1 MNKKQNNPA
10 VSIWFLTG
18 TAALF
23 FLLIMIF
30 GNIIVIGE
38 KIGRV
43 HPVLETAFYL
53 LVLVLAFV
61 FFVRPGM
68 TVLKAPVIPVHAFVA
83 HNGLTDAQTCRRIA
97 KTMIK
102 RARLADEERDRLQTA
117 LRQGNDLNEPLRTL
131 LAQRVQDMNSIIS
144 KNAKLVFVSTVISQN
159 GRLDTV
165 MVIGTNIR
173 MVRELVESLG
183 FRPALPQLT
192 KMYTSI
198 AAAALI
204 AEGLEELELE
214 QVFPNLG
221 MGVLGAIPGFQLI
234 AASLL
239 QGMANA
245 FLTLRVGV
253 MTKNYL
259 LAAGENFERKEARRA
274 ANRAAVQMLK
284 PVIKEGLVLMP
295 VSLKEAWAKLF

>member
-1 MNKKQNNPA
+1 
-10 VSIWFLTG
+10 
-18 TAALF
+18 
-23 FLLIMIF
+23 MII
-30 GNIIVIGE
+30 GNIIIISE

-43 HPVLETAFYL
+43 HPVLEAAFYL
-53 LVLVLAFV
+53 LVLVLAFI
-61 FFVRPGM
+61 FFVRPVM
-68 TVLKAPVIPVHAFVA
+68 AVLKAPVIPVHAVVA
-83 HNGLTDAQTCRRIA
+83 QNGLTDAETCRRIA

-102 RARLADEERDRLQTA
+102 RARLADEERERLQTA
-117 LRQGNDLNEPLRTL
+117 LRQGNDLNEPLRAL
-131 LAQRVQDMNSIIS
+131 LAQRVQDMNTIIS
-144 KNAKLVFVSTVISQN
+144 QNAKLVFVSTVISQN

-183 FRPALPQLT
+183 FRPALPQLA

-204 AEGLEELELE
+204 AEGLEDLELE

-253 MTKNYL
+253 MTKNTVCQGRL
-259 LAAGENFERKEARRA
+259 RIRAPFEAESLAFSTNEMSSTG
-274 ANRAAVQMLK
+274 AAV
-284 PVIKEGLVLMP
+284 PCTH
-295 VSLKEAWAKLF
+295 KLEPFL

>member
-1 MNKKQNNPA
+1 MKQNNQA
-10 VSIWFLTG
+10 ISIWLIIG
-18 TAALF
+18 GAALF
-23 FLLIMIF
+23 FLLITII
-30 GNIIVIGE
+30 GNLLVIGE

-43 HPVLETAFYL
+43 HPALEAAFYL
-53 LVLVLAFV
+53 LILVLGFA
-61 FFVRPGM
+61 FFVRPVM
-68 TVLKAPVIPVHAFVA
+68 TVLKAPVIPIHMFVA
-83 HNGLTDAQTCRRIA
+83 QNGLTDAPTCRRIA

-102 RARLADEERDRLQTA
+102 RGRLNAEELARLQTA
-117 LRQGNDLNEPLRTL
+117 MQQGLDLNEPLRALFT
-131 LAQRVQDMNSIIS
+131 QRVQQMNAIVS
-144 KNAKLVFVSTVISQN
+144 KNAKLVFVSTAISQN

-165 MVIGTNIR
+165 MVIGTNVR
-173 MVRELVESLG
+173 MVRELVASLG
-183 FRPALPQLT
+183 FRPALPQLV

-204 AEGLEELELE
+204 AEGLEDLELE

-234 AASLL
+234 TASLL

-259 LAAGENFERKEARRA
+259 LAAGQNFVRKEARRA
-274 ANRAAVQMLK
+274 ANREAVRMLK
-284 PVIKEGLVLMP
+284 PVIKEGLALMP
-295 VSLKEAWAKLF
+295 VSLKEAWVRLF

>member
-1 MNKKQNNPA
+1 MNKKQNNPP
-10 VSIWFLTG
+10 VSIWLLTG
-18 TAALF
+18 TAVLS
-23 FLLIMIF
+23 FLLIMII
-30 GNIIVIGE
+30 GNIFIIGE

-43 HPVLETAFYL
+43 HPVLEAAFYL
-53 LVLVLAFV
+53 LVLVLAFI
-61 FFVRPGM
+61 FFVRPVM
-68 TVLKAPVIPVHAFVA
+68 AVLKAPVIPVHAFVA
-83 HNGLTDAQTCRRIA
+83 QNGLTDAQTCRRIA

-102 RARLADEERDRLQTA
+102 RARLADEERERLQTA

-131 LAQRVQDMNSIIS
+131 LAQRVQDMNTIIS
-144 KNAKLVFVSTVISQN
+144 KNAKLVFVSTAISQN

-165 MVIGTNIR
+165 MVIGTNVR
-173 MVRELVESLG
+173 MVRELVDSLG
-183 FRPALPQLT
+183 FRPALPQLV

-204 AEGLEELELE
+204 AEGLEDLELE

-234 AASLL
+234 TASLL

-259 LAAGENFERKEARRA
+259 LAAGQNFVRKEARRA
-274 ANRAAVQMLK
+274 ANREAVRMLK
-284 PVIKEGLVLMP
+284 PLIKEGLVLMP
-295 VSLKEAWAKLF
+295 VSLKEAWVKLF